1 MRAEDFDKA
10 TIEELQAQANKCFEL
25 ARSPLEEPIPLDQ
38 FTNVPT
44 LDDAGKLRLLLEA
57 QFYLTAV
64 ARKRDEQVAE
74 RDKQLSERSYKLEKW
89 VLWLIGAEIV
99 LSILGIVIGAWEGH
113 AQSQVL
119 DNISTSTSASASAMS
134 AASTSLNTLAAQQT
148 ASVGQLQQMNTNLQN
163 SSTKTG
169 VMARASQ
176 KQLAILEDQQAK
188 SLAEAARKP
197 QLRLYVGS
205 VLLNSASNTNLKSR
219 EETDT
224 SVAFDVLFQNA
235 GNKTATA
242 PLLRIITSDKD
253 IGVASSNGRV
263 NQPELAPDMT
273 GRVNLIQFDNMRAGI
288 SLSFELTISYSK
300 GHHPFNVIFNC
311 DADEIQTGTPIG
323 SITVTPRQTT
333 N

>member
-1 MRAEDFDKA
+1 MRAEEFDKA
-10 TIEELQAQANKCFEL
+10 SIEELQAHADRCFEL

-38 FTNVPT
+38 FTNAHT

-57 QFYLTAV
+57 QFYVSAV
-64 ARKRDEQVAE
+64 VRKRDEKVAR
-74 RDKQLSERSYKLEKW
+74 RDFWME
-89 VLWLIGAEIV
+89 VAVIVLIGIEII
-99 LSILGIVIGAWEGH
+99 LSIAGFWFGIHEANQQARVFNDIETSS
-113 AQSQVL
+113 SQ
-119 DNISTSTSASASAMS
+119 TATAMN
-134 AASTSLNTLAAQQT
+134 AAATSLKTLADQQT
-148 ASVGQLQQMNTNLQN
+148 ASVGQLQQMNTNLQV
-163 SSTKTG
+163 SSTKTAA
-169 VMARASQ
+169 MARASQ
-176 KQLAILEDQQAK
+176 KQLAILQDQQAK

-273 GRVNLIQFDNMRAGI
+273 GRVNLLQFDNMRAGI

-323 SITVTPRQTT
+323 SITITPRQTT